1 VVAMIFLCRR
11 FERKLYL
18 NVVSGQYRGA
28 VWASLS
34 SLKAL
39 L

>member
-1 VVAMIFLCRR
+1 MAYLLVVAMIFLCRR

-28 VWASLS
+28 V
-34 SLKAL
+34 
-39 L
+39 